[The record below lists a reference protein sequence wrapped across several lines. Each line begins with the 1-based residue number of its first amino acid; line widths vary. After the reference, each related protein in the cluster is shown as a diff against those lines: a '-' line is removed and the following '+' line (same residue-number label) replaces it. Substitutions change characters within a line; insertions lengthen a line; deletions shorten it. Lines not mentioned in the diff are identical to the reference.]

1 MTLIVKNVA
10 KLVMGFI
17 GLFGVYI
24 TMTGHLAPGGGFA
37 GAVIVAVAAVLMVL
51 AFGGAFS
58 RKLVTEPQC
67 HIIDAI
73 GAIGFLVIALLGYI
87 TVEQVG
93 GAFFH
98 NFLPPGRPFHLM
110 SGGTIL
116 LSNLAILVKVAG
128 GLVGVLLALFAFR
141 IGTPE
146 E

>member
-1 MTLIVKNVA
+1 MNSSTRR
-10 KLVMGFI
+10 
-17 GLFGVYI
+17 
-24 TMTGHLAPGGGFA
+24 
-37 GAVIVAVAAVLMVL
+37 AVLMVL

-58 RKLVTEPQC
+58 RKLITESQC
-67 HIIDAI
+67 HVIDAV
-73 GAIGFLVIALLGYI
+73 GAIGFLVIAFLGYL
-87 TVEQVG
+87 TVREVG
-93 GAFFH
+93 GTFFH
-98 NFLPPGRPFHLM
+98 NFLPPGKPYLLM